1 MKGSMNKEDLGSVR
15 VDIVMDQLKKLDKN
29 ERILIGLYF
38 YEQLSIEEI
47 AVILSIDERDIREQL
62 YRVLP
67 KLRFISETE
76 INSNTI
82 FSEVYG

>member
-1 MKGSMNKEDLGSVR
+1 MNKEDLGSVR